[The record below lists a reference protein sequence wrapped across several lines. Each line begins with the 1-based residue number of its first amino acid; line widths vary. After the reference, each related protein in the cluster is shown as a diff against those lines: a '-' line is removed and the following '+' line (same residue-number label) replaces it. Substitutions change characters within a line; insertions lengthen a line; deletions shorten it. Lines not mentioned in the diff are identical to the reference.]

1 MYKCN
6 NKIIDMANEKLPRGL
21 RHNNP
26 GNIRI
31 NSDLFQGEIR
41 PSKDKSFKQF
51 NTMAYGYRAIFKI
64 LSNYYRNYKLDTIRK
79 MIGRWAPE
87 NENDTDAYIKAVSDY
102 SGIPADDPININDRE
117 QMIRI
122 VAGMSKVENGREAE
136 MSDVIAGWNLL

>member
-1 MYKCN
+1 MGKN
-6 NKIIDMANEKLPRGL
+6 NLPRGY
-21 RHNNP
+21 RNNNP

-31 NSDLFQGEIR
+31 NGDLFQGEIR

-51 NTMAYGYRAIFKI
+51 ETMAYGYRAIFKI
-64 LSNYYRNYKLDTIRK
+64 LSNYYRNYMLDTIRK

-87 NENDTDAYIKAVSDY
+87 NENNTDAYIKAVSDCA
-102 SGIPADDPININDRE
+102 GIPADDPINANDRE

-122 VAGMSKVENGREAE
+122 VAGMSKVENGREAD

>member
-1 MYKCN
+1 MGKN
-6 NKIIDMANEKLPRGL
+6 NLPRGY
-21 RHNNP
+21 RNNNP

-31 NSDLFQGEIR
+31 NGDLFQGEIR

-51 NTMAYGYRAIFKI
+51 ETMAYGYRAIFKI

-87 NENDTDAYIKAVSDY
+87 NENETYAYVKAVSDY
-102 SGIPADDPININDRE
+102 AGIPADDPININDRE

-122 VAGMSKVENGREAE
+122 VAGMSRVENGREAE
-136 MSDVIAGWNLL
+136 MSEVIAGWNLL

>member
-1 MYKCN
+1 MRK
-6 NKIIDMANEKLPRGL
+6 ETKLPRGVRL
-21 RHNNP
+21 CNP

-51 NTMAYGYRAIFKI
+51 ETMAYGYRAIFRI
-64 LSNYYRNYKLDTIRK
+64 LRNYHNYYKLDTIRK

-87 NENDTDAYIKAVSDY
+87 KENDTDAYVKAVSDY
-102 SGIPADDPININDRE
+102 AGIPADDTININDRE

-122 VAGMSKVENGREAE
+122 VAGMSKVENGVEAD

>member
-1 MYKCN
+1 
-6 NKIIDMANEKLPRGL
+6 MAEKKLPRGL
-21 RHNNP
+21 RNCNP

-51 NTMAYGYRAIFKI
+51 ETMAYGYRSVFRI
-64 LSNYYRNYKLDTIRK
+64 LSNYRKNYGLDTIRK

-102 SGIPADDPININDRE
+102 AGIPADDTINIADRE

-122 VAGMSKVENGREAE
+122 VAGMSKVENGREAN

>member
-1 MYKCN
+1 MGKN
-6 NKIIDMANEKLPRGL
+6 NLPRGY
-21 RHNNP
+21 RNNNP

-31 NSDLFQGEIR
+31 NGDLFQGEIR

-51 NTMAYGYRAIFKI
+51 ETMAYGYRAIFRI
-64 LSNYYRNYKLDTIRK
+64 LRNYYNNYNLDTIRK

-87 NENDTDAYIKAVSDY
+87 NENDTEAYVKAVSGY
-102 SGIPADDPININDRE
+102 AGIPADDPININDRE

-122 VAGMSKVENGREAE
+122 VSGMSKVENGREAD

>member
-1 MYKCN
+1 MAEK
-6 NKIIDMANEKLPRGL
+6 KIPRGL
-21 RHNNP
+21 RNNNP

-31 NSDLFQGEIR
+31 NGDLFQGEIR

-51 NTMAYGYRAIFKI
+51 ETMAYGYRAIFRI
-64 LSNYYRNYKLDTIRK
+64 LRNYYNNYHLDTIRN
-79 MIGRWAPE
+79 MITRWAPPKE
-87 NENDTDAYIKAVSDY
+87 NHTEKYIQFVSGY

-122 VAGMSKVENGREAE
+122 VAGMSKVENGREAK

>member
-1 MYKCN
+1 
-6 NKIIDMANEKLPRGL
+6 MAEKKLPRGL
-21 RHNNP
+21 RNNNP
-26 GNIRI
+26 GNIRK
-31 NSDLFQGEIR
+31 NSDVFQGEKT
-41 PSKDKSFKQF
+41 SSDKEFKQF
-51 NTMAYGYRAIFKI
+51 KSMAYGYRAIFKI

-102 SGIPADDPININDRE
+102 AGIPADDPININDRE

-122 VAGMSKVENGREAE
+122 VAGMSRIENGREAD